1 MSPGFVTGFCVLPFL
16 KIRVTKDSV
25 TNVPGFLILG
35 AQSAEGR
42 ESQSQGLCLL
52 FWGAASGWIQWLFL
66 PIKVNHS
73 HLSELSWYTKEE
85 GKTKFDLSS
94 PSKGAKDIDDV

>member
-42 ESQSQGLCLL
+42 DSPRVRVYVSCFGSSEWLDTMAL
-52 FWGAASGWIQWLFL
+52 FT
-66 PIKVNHS
+66 H
-73 HLSELSWYTKEE
+73 
-85 GKTKFDLSS
+85 
-94 PSKGAKDIDDV
+94 

>member
-1 MSPGFVTGFCVLPFL
+1 MSPVL
-16 KIRVTKDSV
+16 
-25 TNVPGFLILG
+25 
-35 AQSAEGR
+35 
-42 ESQSQGLCLL
+42 
-52 FWGAASGWIQWLFL
+52 GAASGWIQWLFL

-94 PSKGAKDIDDV
+94 PSKGVKDIDDV